1 MAVRL
6 FDSVR
11 TTIKLTEM
19 LKAILTDIQFW
30 IPLGALAVGMALL
43 AWLH

>member
-1 MAVRL
+1 MPL
-6 FDSVR
+6 MGFENLSVR
-11 TTIKLTEM
+11 LTEM

-30 IPLGALAVGMALL
+30 IPVGALAVGLALL